1 MLQRMIWAAFALGIC
16 TNLWVSSSYAQEK
29 TAPQPIDSQ
38 PNPSQEKDAQEPPLE
53 NPADLLRPTKAEEVE
68 PKNIT
73 SFTLQEAI
81 DLRLAKNRQV
91 QAAKLRVEQA
101 KAAIREA
108 EAALQPTAALQISLS
123 RDLSASNQLAI
134 ETTRRAALLQNADP
148 SSVEF
153 QQIQNYITTTLSPT
167 LSLSYG
173 LYQPQR
179 SPLIESAYKSLQLNE
194 LEVERLSQQIR
205 LEITNAYYAIQRAD
219 QQVLIE
225 EASVRQSEMS
235 VYNAEEL
242 LKGQL
247 GTRFDVLTSQV
258 QLDDATQRL
267 IRAISQ
273 QQAVSRRFVRLLDL
287 SPTVIPKASEPIKQG
302 KAWELSLEDSI
313 LLGLQ
318 QRIDLTQQEINRQIS
333 LKRAEFEEASL
344 QPQVNLFANLS
355 GLSLST
361 EDPRDPSNFSY
372 GTAAG
377 YSIGLTLQWRLLD
390 GGSAAAKA
398 DQQRINAAIATN
410 QFADIKAQ
418 VRLEIEEAYFS
429 LKANEKN
436 IVIAEKA
443 LSRAEQNL
451 ELARLRFQAGVGLQ
465 TEVNIAETSLTQAR
479 GNVLQAIIGYNQ
491 DLASLH
497 RAVGN
502 STKPEEI

>member
-1 MLQRMIWAAFALGIC
+1 MLQRTIRAAFVLVIF
-16 TNLWVSSSYAQEK
+16 TNLWESSVYAQK
-29 TAPQPIDSQ
+29 TPTPKPIGSIQ
-38 PNPSQEKDAQEPPLE
+38 KPLEAKNTQEPLLE
-53 NPADLLRPTKAEEVE
+53 NFPDLIRPTKIDEVE
-68 PKNIT
+68 PKKIV

-81 DLRLAKNRQV
+81 NLRLAKNRQV
-91 QAAKLRVEQA
+91 QSAKLRVEQA

-108 EAALQPTAALQISLS
+108 EATLQPTAALQISLS

-134 ETTRRAALLQNADP
+134 ETSQRSALLQGADP
-148 SSVEF
+148 TSLAF
-153 QQIQNYITTTLSPT
+153 QQIRNYTTTTLSPT
-167 LSLSYG
+167 LSFSYG

-179 SPLIESAYKSLQLNE
+179 SPLIESAKKSLQLNE
-194 LEVERLSQQIR
+194 LEVQRLSQQIR
-205 LEITNAYYAIQRAD
+205 LDITNAYYAIQRAD

-247 GTRFDVLTSQV
+247 GTRFDVLTAQV
-258 QLDDATQRL
+258 QLDESTQRL
-267 IRAISQ
+267 IRAKSQ
-273 QQAVSRRFVRLLDL
+273 QQAASRRFVRLLDL
-287 SPTVIPKASEPIKQG
+287 PPTIIPKASEPIKKG
-302 KAWELSLEDSI
+302 NAWKLSLEDSI

-333 LKRAEFEEASL
+333 LSRAEFEEASL

-361 EDPRDPSNFSY
+361 EDPRDPSNFAY
-372 GTAAG
+372 GTAVG
-377 YSIGLTLQWRLLD
+377 YSIGVTLQWRLLD
-390 GGSAAAKA
+390 GGSATAKA

-418 VRLEIEEAYFS
+418 VRLEIEESYFS

-436 IVIAEKA
+436 IVIAEKG
-443 LSRAEQNL
+443 LNRAEKNL
-451 ELARLRFQAGVGLQ
+451 ELARIRFQAGVGLQ
-465 TEVNIAETSLTQAR
+465 TEVNIAEASLTQAR

-491 DLASLH
+491 DLAALQ

-502 STKPEEI
+502 STEP

>member
-16 TNLWVSSSYAQEK
+16 TNLWGSSSYAQEK
-29 TAPQPIDSQ
+29 PVPKPIDSTQ
-38 PNPSQEKDAQEPPLE
+38 NPLQKENAQEPILE
-53 NPADLLRPTKAEEVE
+53 NPLDLLRPKKTNEVE
-68 PKNIT
+68 PKNIL
-73 SFTLQEAI
+73 SLTLKEAI
-81 DLRLAKNRQV
+81 DLQLGKNRQV
-91 QAAKLRVEQA
+91 RAAKLRVEQS
-101 KAAIREA
+101 KAALREA
-108 EAALQPTAALQISLS
+108 EATLQPTAALQISLS
-123 RDLSASNQLAI
+123 RDLSASNQLSI
-134 ETTRRAALLQNADP
+134 ETTRRSALLQSADP
-148 SSVEF
+148 NSLAF
-153 QQIQNYITTTLSPT
+153 QQIQNYTTTTLSPT
-167 LSLSYG
+167 LSFNYG

-179 SPLIESAYKSLQLNE
+179 SPLIDSANKSLQLNE

-205 LEITNAYYAIQRAD
+205 LDITNAYYNIQRAD

-235 VYNAEEL
+235 VYYAEEL

-267 IRAISQ
+267 IRAKSQ
-273 QQAVSRRFVRLLDL
+273 QQAVGRRFVRLLDL
-287 SPTVIPKASEPIKQG
+287 SPTIIPKASEPIKQG
-302 KAWELSLEDSI
+302 KAWELSLENSI
-313 LLGLQ
+313 LLGLEK
-318 QRIDLTQQEINRQIS
+318 RIDLTQQEITRQIS
-333 LKRAEFEEASL
+333 LNRAEFEEASL

-361 EDPRDPSNFSY
+361 EDPRDPSNFAY
-372 GTAAG
+372 GMAAG
-377 YSIGLTLQWRLLD
+377 YSIGVTLQWRLLD
-390 GGSAAAKA
+390 GGSSSAKA
-398 DQQRINAAIATN
+398 AQQRINAAIATN

-443 LSRAEQNL
+443 LNRAEKNL

-491 DLASLH
+491 DLATLQ

-502 STKPEEI
+502 GIEL

>member
-16 TNLWVSSSYAQEK
+16 TNLWEYSSYAQENP
-29 TAPQPIDSQ
+29 APKPIDSAQ
-38 PNPSQEKDAQEPPLE
+38 NLLQEKNNQEPPLD
-53 NPADLLRPTKAEEVE
+53 NPVDLLRPTKTDEVE
-68 PKNIT
+68 PKNIV
-73 SFTLQEAI
+73 SFTLQGAI

-91 QAAKLRVEQA
+91 QAAKLRVEQS

-108 EAALQPTAALQISLS
+108 EATLQPTAALQISLS
-123 RDLSASNQLAI
+123 RDLSASNELAV
-134 ETTRRAALLQNADP
+134 ETTRRSALLQGADP
-148 SSVEF
+148 NSIVF
-153 QQIQNYITTTLSPT
+153 QQIQNYTTTTISPT
-167 LSLSYG
+167 LSFNYG

-179 SPLIESAYKSLQLNE
+179 SSLIDSANKSLQLNE
-194 LEVERLSQQIR
+194 LEVQRLSQQIR
-205 LEITNAYYAIQRAD
+205 LDITNAYYAIQRAD

-258 QLDDATQRL
+258 QLDDANQRL
-267 IRAISQ
+267 IRAKSQ
-273 QQAVSRRFVRLLDL
+273 QQSVSRRFVRLLDL
-287 SPTVIPKASEPIKQG
+287 SPTVIPKASEPITQG
-302 KAWELSLEDSI
+302 NPWELSLENSI
-313 LLGLQ
+313 LLV
-318 QRIDLTQQEINRQIS
+318 S
-333 LKRAEFEEASL
+333 LNRAEFEEAAL
-344 QPQVNLFANLS
+344 QPRINLFANLS

-361 EDPRDPSNFSY
+361 EDPRDPSNFAY
-372 GTAAG
+372 GVAAG
-377 YSIGLTLQWRLLD
+377 YSIGVTLQWTLLD
-390 GGSAAAKA
+390 GGSAVAKA

-418 VRLEIEEAYFS
+418 ISLEIEEAYFS

-443 LSRAEQNL
+443 LNRAEKNL

-465 TEVNIAETSLTQAR
+465 TEVNIAETSLTQAK
-479 GNVLQAIIGYNQ
+479 GNILQAIIGYNQ
-491 DLASLH
+491 DLATLQ

-502 STKPEEI
+502 SIEP

>member
-16 TNLWVSSSYAQEK
+16 TNLWVSSSYGQEK
-29 TAPQPIDSQ
+29 IAPQPIDSQ
-38 PNPSQEKDAQEPPLE
+38 PSPSQEKDAQEPPLE
-53 NPADLLRPTKAEEVE
+53 NPADLLRPIKVQEVE

-267 IRAISQ
+267 IRAKSQ
-273 QQAVSRRFVRLLDL
+273 QQSVSRRFVRLLDL

-372 GTAAG
+372 GTAVG

-390 GGSAAAKA
+390 G
-398 DQQRINAAIATN
+398 
-410 QFADIKAQ
+410 
-418 VRLEIEEAYFS
+418 
-429 LKANEKN
+429 
-436 IVIAEKA
+436 
-443 LSRAEQNL
+443 
-451 ELARLRFQAGVGLQ
+451 
-465 TEVNIAETSLTQAR
+465 
-479 GNVLQAIIGYNQ
+479 
-491 DLASLH
+491 
-497 RAVGN
+497 
-502 STKPEEI
+502 

>member
-1 MLQRMIWAAFALGIC
+1 MLQRMIWAAFALGIF
-16 TNLWVSSSYAQEK
+16 TNLWGASSYAQEK
-29 TAPQPIDSQ
+29 PAPNAIDSKQ
-38 PNPSQEKDAQEPPLE
+38 ILLQEKNTQESPLE
-53 NPADLLRPTKAEEVE
+53 NPVDLLRPTKADEVE
-68 PKNIT
+68 PKNII

-101 KAAIREA
+101 KAALREA
-108 EAALQPTAALQISLS
+108 EATLQPTAALQISLS

-134 ETTRRAALLQNADP
+134 ETTRRAALVQGADP
-148 SSVEF
+148 SSVAF
-153 QQIQNYITTTLSPT
+153 QQIQNYTTTTLSPT
-167 LSLSYG
+167 LSFNYG

-179 SPLIESAYKSLQLNE
+179 SFLIDSANKSLQLNE
-194 LEVERLSQQIR
+194 LEVQRLSQQIR
-205 LEITNAYYAIQRAD
+205 LDITNSYYAIQRAD

-225 EASVRQSEMS
+225 EASVRQLEMS

-247 GTRFDVLTSQV
+247 GTRFDVLTAQV

-267 IRAISQ
+267 IRAKSQ

-287 SPTVIPKASEPIKQG
+287 SPTIIPRASEPIKQG
-302 KAWELSLEDSI
+302 KAWELSLKNSI

-318 QRIDLTQQEINRQIS
+318 QRIDLTQQEITRQIS
-333 LKRAEFEEASL
+333 LNRVQFEEASL

-361 EDPRDPSNFSY
+361 EDSRDTSNFSY
-372 GTAAG
+372 GIARG
-377 YSIGLTLQWRLLD
+377 YSIGVTLQWSLLD

-443 LSRAEQNL
+443 LNRAEKNL
-451 ELARLRFQAGVGLQ
+451 ELARIRFQAGVGLQ
-465 TEVNIAETSLTQAR
+465 TEVNIAEASLTQAR

-491 DLASLH
+491 DIAALQ

-502 STKPEEI
+502 RNEL